1 MGWARASL
9 YGVARRSTIRASD
22 ADRDSVVDR
31 LRTASAEGRLAAH
44 ELEHR
49 VSTALKAK
57 TYGELDA
64 TVADLP
70 GTQRERRPA
79 RRAAGVVR
87 AHPALLLVA
96 IPVAM
101 IVVAAMVAIAALW
114 AAVTIAFFV
123 LGHNRRMMYR
133 GPWTWRHRQVSA
145 SRQNAVGGSAPW
157 L

>member
-1 MGWARASL
+1 MS
-9 YGVARRSTIRASD
+9 RRSTIRASD

-31 LRTASAEGRLAAH
+31 LRTAAAEGRLAAH

-49 VSTALKAK
+49 VTTALKAK

-70 GTQRERRPA
+70 GAQRERRPA

-101 IVVAAMVAIAALW
+101 IVVAAMVAIAMLW
-114 AAVTIAFFV
+114 TAITIAFFV

-133 GPWTWRHRQVSA
+133 GPWTWHQHQVRA
-145 SRQNAVGGSAPW
+145 SRHNAVGGSTPW